1 MLDIQAYDELN
12 HTQPVLAI
20 LAESVVRDTSHK
32 LSLDNT
38 VRAQLSLATTE
49 SLVFSYRLANKTV
62 YEEVA
67 NNTVHRFQVDD
78 VYSALKNRFSFNV
91 TAIPC
96 RPGFKFEYNKC
107 ICDKKIEGLSR

>member
-12 HTQPVLAI
+12 HTEPVLAI
-20 LAESVVRDTSHK
+20 LFESGVRDTSHK

-38 VRAQLSLATTE
+38 VRAQLSLATE
-49 SLVFSYRLANKTV
+49 SLPFSYRLANKTV

-78 VYSALKNRFSFNV
+78 VYSRLKNRFSFNV

-107 ICDKKIEGLSR
+107 ICDKKIEGLLR